1 MLCCCDS
8 DDNKICFNRS
18 MRNNRRYP
26 IVTTRF
32 VLYLHSP
39 AGDIQVTHCEALHG
53 RVLEEIT
60 LTVTVVH
67 GKLQS
72 QFWGFCA
79 SDENSV
85 HF

>member
-1 MLCCCDS
+1 MTVTIIKFVSIEACEIIVAIPWRLLDLYY
-8 DDNKICFNRS
+8 IC
-18 MRNNRRYP
+18 
-26 IVTTRF
+26 
-32 VLYLHSP
+32 LHSP
-39 AGDIQVTHCEALHG
+39 AGDIQVTHCEALHD